1 MKNKN
6 KKTIVALTLA
16 FLLFAGYK
24 ALNKTTNN
32 NTDLPSNDSSLSVD
46 KIESNLRI
54 KYLQTGTDNEGKEY
68 VSFNYE
74 VLPAEANDKTVTL
87 DLSWSDTGIS
97 ENVNSHLT
105 YTHTQEEY
113 YVKVT
118 MLAKANYQAK
128 LKLTSN
134 ANPNASASILIDF
147 EQEFLGFDQRGFGML
162 IKTLTGAAGESFIS
176 EQEIKNSILSG
187 SLGFLGTISVKDKE
201 ISNFSKSLNK
211 VAANTNWPFKMIYDG
226 TNEEFNDA
234 YEEIRSS
241 SNTTSEFI
249 AKLSNY
255 FKDNLTDTQKEQL
268 RNGDKL
274 VISATYDVTF
284 DYYGETYTFSR
295 TEKYEIAVTV
305 FEDATYVDVSAII
318 TEGNI
323 VFK

>member
-1 MKNKN
+1 
-6 KKTIVALTLA
+6 
-16 FLLFAGYK
+16 
-24 ALNKTTNN
+24 
-32 NTDLPSNDSSLSVD
+32 
-46 KIESNLRI
+46 
-54 KYLQTGTDNEGKEY
+54 
-68 VSFNYE
+68 
-74 VLPAEANDKTVTL
+74 
-87 DLSWSDTGIS
+87 
-97 ENVNSHLT
+97 
-105 YTHTQEEY
+105 
-113 YVKVT
+113 
-118 MLAKANYQAK
+118 
-128 LKLTSN
+128 
-134 ANPNASASILIDF
+134 
-147 EQEFLGFDQRGFGML
+147 
-162 IKTLTGAAGESFIS
+162 
-176 EQEIKNSILSG
+176 
-187 SLGFLGTISVKDKE
+187 
-201 ISNFSKSLNK
+201 
-211 VAANTNWPFKMIYDG
+211 MIYDG

-274 VISATYDVTF
+274 VISATYVVTF